1 MSTAGVSGDPVTMA
15 GNLRSHLAK
24 PGPSNSLTDSDHLLV
39 LVKPKTRTKAERE
52 KAGREEAEMNAWA
65 SRGVARDTML
75 GGHGC
80 TGTGCR
86 KHRHDADRY
95 AMGVLL
101 AMLGLAA
108 EPDVPGQRYG
118 GYRQRHKTAPRGMD
132 DG

>member
-1 MSTAGVSGDPVTMA
+1 MSTAGVSGDPVATA
-15 GNLRSHLAK
+15 GNISGHLPK

-39 LVKPKTRTKAERE
+39 IPKPPTRTKEE
-52 KAGREEAEMNAWA
+52 REEAARIEAEERAWA

-75 GGHGC
+75 AGHGC

-95 AMGVLL
+95 AMGTLL

-118 GYRQRHKTAPRGMD
+118 GYRQRHKAGSET
-132 DG
+132 